1 MKLRVNNQMLNNVV
15 GETYKGYE
23 ALFSEINAMESD
35 INNLKKVWQGE
46 EALIYYARIDNYLNI
61 LKSIPETYNTFAKFM
76 DKANKLY
83 KEADMQFASDIDRV
97 RND

>member
-35 INNLKKVWQGE
+35 INNLKKVRKK
-46 EALIYYARIDNYLNI
+46 I
-61 LKSIPETYNTFAKFM
+61 KKM
-76 DKANKLY
+76 KA
-83 KEADMQFASDIDRV
+83 MIS
-97 RND
+97 